1 MGTIDLPK
9 KPPASHA
16 AAPNPRKPA
25 GGLAKGKANVP
36 AHDDLQQAV
45 ARIVEEETGNVM
57 RYIAGKLPPGVSDS
71 LDTRSL
77 KEKLSRSI
85 DRCYRQISGRL
96 AASAGDEAAV
106 GTRQSPDGIAQ
117 LLSSLGGANTF
128 NSGEIEKSAGRKNI
142 NELEVH
148 ANNLLRQKTDV
159 GAFLPADTAVSIVK
173 CRFRDNAL
181 KPKTVTDVKL
191 AVNITEPEL
200 IKAVFF
206 GYAEA
211 KYLIKDLI
219 CRQIIESVDRGG
231 DRGIIGEEWITAL
244 LSDIDNAHFDLSN
257 VRVNIAQSAGLE
269 GARTGGFNMALNA
282 FTGILERVKLNYQCI
297 ENSRDGREV
306 VISEYDDS
314 DPAGLPDERYSLR
327 LRYLDE
333 ERLVDDRA
341 AYNAQL
347 SSFEQ
352 KVQHL
357 WDLIEVNYHD
367 SKPVFKVND
376 FEDLAKKN
384 KGRIRDLLKHTGG
397 EGAQEAPVPPVG
409 VRFARMHERIKNM
422 YEFLY
427 PVERRILE
435 DRLAW
440 LERENFRLDFMI
452 NPHHLR
458 PGLLIDIEITSIKRK
473 KTTLNSMA
481 SALGEFL
488 HGVYA
493 CFHDA
498 AAAVLG
504 S

>member
-1 MGTIDLPK
+1 MGTVDLPK
-9 KPPASHA
+9 KPSTHHA

-25 GGLAKGKANVP
+25 GGLK
-36 AHDDLQQAV
+36 HDDLQQGV
-45 ARIVEEETGNVM
+45 ARIVEEETGNII
-57 RYIAGKLPPGVSDS
+57 RYLVGKLPSGDS
-71 LDTRSL
+71 LDTRGF

-85 DRCYRQISGRL
+85 DRHYREISGRL
-96 AASAGDEAAV
+96 AALAVQDEAAV
-106 GTRQSPDGIAQ
+106 GTRQNPAGIAQ
-117 LLSSLGGANTF
+117 LLSSLGGADTF

-148 ANNLLRQKTDV
+148 ANNLLRQKIDAGV
-159 GAFLPADTAVSIVK
+159 FVSADTAVSIVK

-191 AVNITEPEL
+191 AVNITDFEL
-200 IKAVFF
+200 ISPAFY
-206 GYAEA
+206 GYAAA
-211 KYLIKDLI
+211 KYLIKD
-219 CRQIIESVDRGG
+219 IISRYVMESIDRGG
-231 DRGIIGEEWITAL
+231 DKGKGEERITVL
-244 LSDIDNAHFDLSN
+244 LSDIDNAHFDLTN
-257 VRVNIAQSAGLE
+257 IRANIAKSAGLE
-269 GARTGGFNMALNA
+269 NTRTGGFNMALNA
-282 FTGILERVKLNYQCI
+282 LTEILDRVKLNYQCI

-306 VISEYDDS
+306 VIAEYDDS
-314 DPAGLPDERYSLR
+314 DPAGLPDERYRLR
-327 LRYLDE
+327 LRYFDE
-333 ERLVDDRA
+333 EQLVDDRA
-341 AYNAQL
+341 AYTAQIN
-347 SSFEQ
+347 SFEQ

-384 KGRIRDLLKHTGG
+384 KGRIRDLLKHTNG
-397 EGAQEAPVPPVG
+397 EGAQEIPVEPAG

-427 PVERRILE
+427 PVERRIME

-440 LERENFRLDFMI
+440 LERENARLDFMI

-458 PGLLIDIEITSIKRK
+458 PGLLIDVEITSIKRK
-473 KTTLNSMA
+473 KTTLNSLA

-493 CFHDA
+493 CFQDA
-498 AAAVLG
+498 AAAALLNKAP
-504 S
+504 